1 MLGLGNSITGGAALE
16 DFSVANVSGLVTW
29 LKADTGVTASGST
42 VASWQDQAGDVTN
55 ANNWVSNQSGKQPK
69 LVGSGVDTYIEFDG
83 GDRMYQKIFRW
94 ESASDGFDFDFP
106 KDTFDVM
113 NSSGTEGSSTFAVV
127 HLDTANVLNKIFSVS
142 HFADDGTPG
151 APFGIPSGQTR
162 TDISGSVQLNTG
174 NPSSGTSNDSFTIGG
189 ANGTATPFNTN
200 SDVADELPLDT
211 KILISVEYAGGTN
224 GAVTVRKNATN
235 ISLTNNTTVTA
246 GKITVGLLGQSFE
259 GRMYEIINFSSK
271 VSSSD
276 RANIESYLIDRHS
289 IS

>member
-16 DFSVANVSGLVTW
+16 GFSVANVSGLVTW

-42 VASWQDQAGDVTN
+42 VASWQDQAGGDPST

-106 KDTFDVM
+106 KDTFDEM
-113 NSSGTEGSSTFAVV
+113 NVGGSGGSSTFAVV
-127 HLDTANVLNKIFSVS
+127 HLDTANVLNKIFSVN

-151 APFGIPSGQTR
+151 APFGSTR
-162 TDISGSVQLNTG
+162 TDIAGGIQLNTG
-174 NPSSGTSNDSFTIGG
+174 NPSSGTSNDSFTVGG
-189 ANGTATPFNTN
+189 ISGSATAFDTN
-200 SDVADELPLDT
+200 SDVADELPLNT
-211 KILISVEYAGGTN
+211 KILISLEYAGGTN
-224 GAVTVRKNATN
+224 GAVTVRKNTTN
-235 ISLTNNTTVTA
+235 ISLTNNTTATA
-246 GKITVGLLGQSFE
+246 GLITVGLLGQTFE

>member
-1 MLGLGNSITGGAALE
+1 MLGLGNSVAGGAALE
-16 DFSVANVSGLVTW
+16 DFKVANVSGLITW

-42 VASWQDQAGDVTN
+42 VASWQDQAGDVTP

-113 NSSGTEGSSTFAVV
+113 NSSGSEGSSTFAVV

-151 APFGIPSGQTR
+151 APFGSTR

-189 ANGTATPFNTN
+189 ANGSASAFDTN
-200 SDVADELPLDT
+200 SDVADELPLNT
-211 KILISVEYAGGTN
+211 KILISVEHAGGTN

>member
-1 MLGLGNSITGGAALE
+1 MLGLGNSVAGGAALE
-16 DFSVANVSGLVTW
+16 DFKVANVSGLITW

-42 VASWQDQAGDVTN
+42 VASWQDQAGDVTP

-69 LVGSGVDTYIEFDG
+69 LVGSGVDAYIEFDG

-113 NSSGTEGSSTFAVV
+113 NSSGSEGSSTFAVV

-151 APFGIPSGQTR
+151 APFGSNR
-162 TDISGSVQLNTG
+162 TDIAGTVQLNTG
-174 NPSSGTSNDSFTIGG
+174 DPSSGTSNDSFTIGG
-189 ANGTATPFNTN
+189 ANSSVSAFDTN

-211 KILISVEYAGGTN
+211 KILISLEYAGGTN

-235 ISLTNNTTVTA
+235 ISLTNATTVTA
-246 GKITVGLLGQSFE
+246 GKITVGLLGKDFE